1 VLGVAIIQTL
11 LAAIGL
17 VVMGIPAAGIWSFLV
32 LMLAIMQLPPLLV
45 MGPIAIWV
53 FSVAE
58 PLPATIFLVYAL
70 VVSFSDGILKPL
82 FLGRGVEVP
91 MLVILLGAIG
101 GMIMSGIVGLFI
113 GAIVLAIGYQI
124 LMAWME
130 TDELNNPRQ
139 PAVEAE
145 AG

>member
-1 VLGVAIIQTL
+1 L

-17 VVMGIPAAGIWSFLV
+17 VVMGVPAAGIWSFLV

-58 PLPATIFLVYAL
+58 PLPATIFFVYAL

-139 PAVEAE
+139 SAVEAE